1 MVDRFGQ
8 LGQRRLH
15 SGAVCRELLTGLS
28 VGRQEGRVP
37 LGLPTRSGALERG
50 QYRTNGLGD
59 TGSLGGVRRRDQ
71 RLGVGWL
78 VVPFDAAHPSY
89 VEARGAGLIRE
100 AWPVASD
107 SLAPFGWNARWA
119 ELLAE
124 VDAAALPGRVVR
136 HDGVSL
142 MVASPEGIGSVPL
155 SARLDPEPTVGDWVA
170 IVDGHPVAVLERTSL
185 LRRKAAMRD
194 VEQVLAANV
203 DIVFLVCGLDRPVK
217 AARVQRGAALAADAG
232 ATPVIVLTKAAA
244 AKDPDAV
251 VARIGKAN
259 PGIPI
264 IVTSVRED
272 VGVGDLRD
280 AARGKTVAMVG
291 ESGAGKSTIVNALL
305 EKEAAATGAVRT
317 GDSKGRH
324 TTTTRHLHLL
334 PGGGALID
342 SPGIRSIGLWGDPGS
357 VNETF
362 ADVAAL
368 GDGCRF
374 ADCRHRTEPDCA
386 VKAAVLEGT
395 LASDRLAAWRA
406 LAEET
411 EASAER
417 RLAASR
423 RRGSKR

>member
-1 MVDRFGQ
+1 MSVD
-8 LGQRRLH
+8 
-15 SGAVCRELLTGLS
+15 LT
-28 VGRQEGRVP
+28 
-37 LGLPTRSGALERG
+37 
-50 QYRTNGLGD
+50 
-59 TGSLGGVRRRDQ
+59 SL
-71 RLGVGWL
+71 
-78 VVPFDAAHPSY
+78 DA
-89 VEARGAGLIRE
+89 
-100 AWPVASD
+100 
-107 SLAPFGWNARWA
+107 FGWNARWA
-119 ELLAE
+119 ELLKA
-124 VDAAALPGRVVR
+124 VPGEAVPARVVR

-142 MVASPEGIGSVPL
+142 VLAAPDGITTATLGI
-155 SARLDPEPTVGDWVA
+155 RLDPEPTVGDWVA
-170 IVDGHPVAVLERTSL
+170 LVDGYPVAVLERTSL

-203 DIVFLVCGLDRPVK
+203 DLVFLVCGLDRPVK

-244 AKDPDAV
+244 AKDPDSV

-264 IVTSVRED
+264 IVTSVREE

-305 EKEAAATGAVRT
+305 EKEAAATGAVRA

-334 PGGGALID
+334 PGGGTLID
-342 SPGIRSIGLWGDPGS
+342 SPGIRSIGLWGDPKA

-374 ADCRHRTEPDCA
+374 ADCGHQSEPDCA

-395 LASDRLAAWRA
+395 LTAERLAAWRA

-411 EASAER
+411 EASAKR